1 MIIFSA
7 NAVICT
13 IGGTI
18 DGWFSLVYLRAC
30 ARAFLDSRVCWQHL
44 RIALALG
51 NIGFLI
57 IWRGEVAPKLAW
69 VATAMARALN
79 MYHMGL
85 ALTVPL
91 RSVFDWGSGLA
102 RTVLDFAQ
110 VMGTMCLNDMT
121 GVGDQYAF

>member
-1 MIIFSA
+1 MAGSA
-7 NAVICT
+7 WYICA
-13 IGGTI
+13 
-18 DGWFSLVYLRAC
+18 LVPGL
-30 ARAFLDSRVCWQHL
+30 FLTRVCGQHL

-57 IWRGEVAPKLAW
+57 IWRGEAAPKLAW

-91 RSVFDWGSGLA
+91 RSVFDLGIWTCAHGAGL
-102 RTVLDFAQ
+102 
-110 VMGTMCLNDMT
+110 CT
-121 GVGDQYAF
+121 GDGHHVS